1 MNTPARSPRRRT
13 HLWFAL
19 YTAVVIAVFVFSI
32 VQQQWSV
39 AVTAL
44 LIALVFAFATRWL
57 WRRR

>member
-1 MNTPARSPRRRT
+1 VITPARSPRRRT
-13 HLWFAL
+13 HVWFAL
-19 YTAVVIAVFVFSI
+19 YTVVVIAVFVFSI

-44 LIALVFAFATRWL
+44 LIAVVFSFATRWL

>member
-1 MNTPARSPRRRT
+1 VYTIIV
-13 HLWFAL
+13 LGVFA
-19 YTAVVIAVFVFSI
+19 FSI

-44 LIALVFAFATRWL
+44 LIALVFVFATRWL

>member
-1 MNTPARSPRRRT
+1 VNTPARSPRRRT
-13 HLWFAL
+13 HVWFAL
-19 YTAVVIAVFVFSI
+19 YTVVVIAVFVFSI

-44 LIALVFAFATRWL
+44 LIAVVFSFATRWL